1 MFSIELNM
9 HIIFLS
15 TCDFLTTN
23 LRLNIR
29 KLSLLILAVTATV
42 NKKYL
47 LENLYNEA
55 QKYKAKYNI
64 SNLTLKSDNTVK
76 INTLKKKL
84 SKLKDLYLEDLIDK
98 SEYEHDYTKYKK
110 ELLELQSNFKEVQQK
125 DFSKLNKILNS
136 GIINIYNSLSREEKR
151 RFWLS
156 IIDKIYIEDNQIK
169 KITFL

>member
-47 LENLYNEA
+47 LEN
-55 QKYKAKYNI
+55 
-64 SNLTLKSDNTVK
+64 DNK
-76 INTLKKKL
+76 
-84 SKLKDLYLEDLIDK
+84 
-98 SEYEHDYTKYKK
+98 
-110 ELLELQSNFKEVQQK
+110 
-125 DFSKLNKILNS
+125 
-136 GIINIYNSLSREEKR
+136 
-151 RFWLS
+151 
-156 IIDKIYIEDNQIK
+156 
-169 KITFL
+169 